1 MGHTSLGS
9 GGGHNWVELLPG
21 RVSSEATIP
30 LSWEYMLHLENPGI
44 SLMKVAI
51 EKQMARER
59 CALLHG
65 ARGQTG
71 SVTLGALP
79 GL

>member
-1 MGHTSLGS
+1 MGHTSVGS

-44 SLMKVAI
+44 SLMKVDI
-51 EKQMARER
+51 EKPPPLSSQGGSVHRER
-59 CALLHG
+59 LAF
-65 ARGQTG
+65 RGLVG
-71 SVTLGALP
+71 SADG
-79 GL
+79 